1 MGHSAARRVQCLRSQ
16 SATSSR
22 RPFLIELEHE
32 VLRKALQVALHLLN
46 QAFRFHA
53 VEICQILVE
62 HHLPSPDDEDPPPAC
77 PACLADNLQV
87 VAAKREPDLG
97 PLPGGHHGLSPEQVA
112 ESQRERLIAAIAS
125 VVAERGYRASTIA
138 EIVRAASVSS
148 RAFYE
153 NFESK
158 EACFLAAFEAV
169 LAHLEEL
176 VAAAVAP
183 VPDWPGRVAAGPAL
197 ARLCLVEPITASPQI
212 ATRFRAVVVACI
224 PHLRAGRAER
234 PEAAALPDS
243 TEDSLLGG
251 LLVLTARSLLAGGPL
266 TDLLP
271 DLVEFAL
278 SPYLGPERAKE
289 LAREATGLP
298 AS

>member
-1 MGHSAARRVQCLRSQ
+1 M
-16 SATSSR
+16 
-22 RPFLIELEHE
+22 
-32 VLRKALQVALHLLN
+32 
-46 QAFRFHA
+46 
-53 VEICQILVE
+53 
-62 HHLPSPDDEDPPPAC
+62 PA
-77 PACLADNLQV
+77 QH
-87 VAAKREPDLG
+87 PDLG

-112 ESQRERLIAAIAS
+112 ESQRERLLAAIAH

-138 EIVRAASVSS
+138 EIVKAASVSS

-153 NFESK
+153 NFDSK

-176 VAAAVAP
+176 VAEAVEP
-183 VPDWPGRVAAGPAL
+183 VLDWPHRVVAALRALLGFFDAEPAL

-212 ATRFRAVVVACI
+212 ATRFRAAVVACI
-224 PHLRAGRAER
+224 PYLRPGRAER
-234 PEAAALPDS
+234 PVAAALPES

-251 LLVLTARSLLAGGPL
+251 LLVLTARSVLADSRPL

-271 DLVEFAL
+271 DLVDFAL

-289 LAREATGLP
+289 LTREAAGFS
-298 AS
+298 AA